1 MARDPYQSIAPCRL
15 SRSSEQVPSA
25 VGPDL
30 LHPALLRA
38 RVKVAL
44 TPLLVFGSPV
54 SQTLPSKVQE
64 TCGCLVPTVIRIEDN
79 MKMTVV
85 PRENEEAIPI
95 QVEKLL
101 AHTVGLQ

>member
-1 MARDPYQSIAPCRL
+1 MPHPTLFHGLGSLLEYCPLWL

-44 TPLLVFGSPV
+44 TGSDGED
-54 SQTLPSKVQE
+54 TNDEAEDRVQQY
-64 TCGCLVPTVIRIEDN
+64 
-79 MKMTVV
+79 
-85 PRENEEAIPI
+85 A
-95 QVEKLL
+95 
-101 AHTVGLQ
+101 GL